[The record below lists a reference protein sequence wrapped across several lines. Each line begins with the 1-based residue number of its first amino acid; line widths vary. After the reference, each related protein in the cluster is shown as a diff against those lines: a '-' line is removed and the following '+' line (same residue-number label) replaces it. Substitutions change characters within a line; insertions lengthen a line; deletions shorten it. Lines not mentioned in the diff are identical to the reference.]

1 MPSSYTTRN
10 RADKQATGENI
21 NTWGLRLNDGVLDVF
36 DDALD
41 GVLTLSAAGP
51 VTLGTANGAPDQAR
65 KRVLNVTATGPVTI
79 TIPSVEKWYLVRAAV
94 ADVTVTNGGS
104 SVVISAGDIGVVF
117 TDGASLFYARASD
130 FNGRRLTRVGAP
142 TVATDAATKK
152 YVDDAALAG
161 QASLPVGTGNRG
173 RYLRVKADETGP
185 EWEPGEIFVTAN
197 HAASVGERLICDTR
211 GGSFTVALPD
221 NPRDGDWV
229 ALRDGGNGTM
239 TDGWAAV
246 NVILDPGTHTING
259 ETSVNCDIKGAALE
273 VRFTNGEW
281 SVKLG

>member
-1 MPSSYTTRN
+1 LPSSYTTRN
-10 RADKQATGENI
+10 RADKQQTGENI

-41 GVLTLSAAGP
+41 GVLILSAAGP
-51 VTLGTANGAPDQAR
+51 VTLGTANGAADQAR
-65 KRVLNVTATGPVTI
+65 KRVLNVTATGAVTI

-94 ADVTVTNGGS
+94 ADVTVTNGAS

-117 TDGASLFYARASD
+117 TDGASVFYARATD

-185 EWEPGEIFVTAN
+185 EWEPDEIRLTADYT
-197 HAASVGERLICDTR
+197 ASVGDRLACDTT
-211 GGSFTVALPD
+211 GGGFTVTLPAS
-221 NPRDGDWV
+221 PREGDWV
-229 ALRDGGNGTM
+229 ALRDAGNSPLAGGWSANALM
-239 TDGWAAV
+239 
-246 NVILDPGTHTING
+246 LDPGAESING
-259 ETSVNCDIKGAALE
+259 ETE
-273 VRFTNGEW
+273 VRCNLKGVAITLVYAAGEW